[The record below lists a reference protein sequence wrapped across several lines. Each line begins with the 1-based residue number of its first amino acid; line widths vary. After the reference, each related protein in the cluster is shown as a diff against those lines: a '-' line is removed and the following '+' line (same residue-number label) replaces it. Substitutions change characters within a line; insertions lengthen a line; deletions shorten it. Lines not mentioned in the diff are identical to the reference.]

1 MSDFAILDTTE
12 ETAED
17 ITEEPATEGEAFNGV
32 ALGVFPGVACR
43 SRMLMSMAR
52 SLVAASKME
61 MTPIL
66 LLGVISLAMMLEQ
79 EKRERKK

>member
-17 ITEEPATEGEAFNGV
+17 ITEEPATEGEAFSGV

-43 SRMLMSMAR
+43 SRMLISMAR